1 MTTLHVISAG
11 AAKGLVLT
19 LAARFEALHGTTVR
33 GTFGAVGAMRE
44 TLLGGAPCDVVVLTQ
59 ALLAALAS
67 DGEVVT
73 DTLRTLGEV
82 ATGVAVRTGDA
93 IADIHDAASLRE
105 ALSHATSIHIP
116 DPARATA
123 GIHFTKVLDSLNLY
137 EAVATHLRPH
147 ANGAA
152 AMAALA
158 ESGDERPIG
167 CTQVSEILY
176 TPGVRLVAPLPSR
189 FALVTRYDAA
199 VASRACESSLAE
211 AFVASLTGEATR
223 SLRAAGGFREES
235 HANRVA

>member
-1 MTTLHVISAG
+1 MTALHVISAG

-19 LAARFEALHGTTVR
+19 LADRFEVSHGTTVR

-44 TLLGGAPCDVVVLTQ
+44 ALLGGAPCDVVVLTQ
-59 ALLAALAS
+59 ALLAALGAE
-67 DGEVVT
+67 GEVVT
-73 DTLRTLGEV
+73 DTICTLGEV
-82 ATGVAVRTGDA
+82 ATGVAVRAGDA
-93 IADIHDAASLRE
+93 VPDIHDAPALCE

-123 GIHFTKVLDSLNLY
+123 GIHFTKVLHSLNLY
-137 EAVATHLRPH
+137 DAVATHLRPH

-158 ESGDERPIG
+158 ESSDERPIG

-199 VASRACESSLAE
+199 VASRASDASLAE
-211 AFVASLTGEATR
+211 AFLASLAGEATR
-223 SLRAAGGFREES
+223 SLRAAGGFLEGS